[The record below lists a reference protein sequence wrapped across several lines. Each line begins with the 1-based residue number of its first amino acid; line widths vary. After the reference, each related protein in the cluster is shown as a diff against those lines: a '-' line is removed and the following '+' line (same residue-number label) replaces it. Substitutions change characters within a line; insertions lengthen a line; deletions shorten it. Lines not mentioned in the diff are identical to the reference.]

1 VLFGPEEY
9 KKRKDE
15 FAALM
20 KLKTCLMSNFRLQPN
35 DDKFKLTPHPFKLH
49 IISGTTIK
57 PNDMPT
63 MPDYFFK
70 FMKFDDIKSMTFRE
84 DILVG
89 KLLLYMPIYFFQ
101 FMNTSI
107 MLCNKFHIHQM
118 SLVLFM
124 KLGLPKQLHLLENLT
139 YLSESKT

>member
-70 FMKFDDIKSMTFRE
+70 FMKFDDIKAMTFRE
-84 DILVG
+84 NILVG
-89 KLLLYMPIYFFQ
+89 KLLLYKPIYFFQ

-124 KLGLPKQLHLLENLT
+124 KLDLPKQLQLPENLT